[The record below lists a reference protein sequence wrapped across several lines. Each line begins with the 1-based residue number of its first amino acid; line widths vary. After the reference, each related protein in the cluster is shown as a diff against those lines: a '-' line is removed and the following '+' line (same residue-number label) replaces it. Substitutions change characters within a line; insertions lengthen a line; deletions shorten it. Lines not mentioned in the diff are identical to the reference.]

1 MDQSFPELLKRRT
14 AEMDDAHVFEFRPI
28 MYQGKPS
35 YEQFAKL
42 HRVIASFPCDRVEID
57 LCGYRYMH
65 PSFAVLIA
73 SSLYL
78 GDQYGKEVVI
88 RYDINNLRLC
98 QFLKQSGICGRY
110 YASKDDF
117 RLSSRNSVIPFNRFK
132 RIEDTYTTIEKIFN
146 CAPVQL
152 NRGLRNQLI
161 SKFAEVFSNA
171 FEHGKSEIGVFCC
184 GFANRSNIF
193 SFSVY
198 DAGVGICANV
208 NHYLPAPLES
218 EKAMEWA
225 FDKTHS
231 TLNGIVDYPRGAGLS
246 LLEGF
251 ARLNRG
257 RIDVVSNDGYCR
269 ITDKERTFRRLK
281 NPIIGTIFSINI
293 HADDKHVYL
302 LY

>member
-1 MDQSFPELLKRRT
+1 MKKEDDFLYYWRVQ
-14 AEMDDAHVFEFRPI
+14 EMDDAHVFQFKPI

-42 HRVIASFPCDRVEID
+42 HHIITALPCNTVEID

-78 GDQYGKEVVI
+78 GDQYGKEIVI
-88 RYDINNLRLC
+88 RYDIGNQRLC

-117 RLSSRNSVIPFNRFK
+117 QLNSQNSVIPFNRFK
-132 RIEDTYTTIEKIFN
+132 KIEDTYTTIEKIFN

-152 NRGLRNQLI
+152 NRNLRNQLI

-184 GFANRSNIF
+184 GFAGRSDIF

-208 NHYLPAPLES
+208 NSYLPSPLSS

-225 FDKTHS
+225 FDKAHS

-246 LLEGF
+246 LLENF
-251 ARLNRG
+251 ARLNNG
-257 RIDVVSNDGYCR
+257 RIDVVSNDAYCKVTNKAR
-269 ITDKERTFRRLK
+269 KFKRLK
-281 NPIIGTIFSINI
+281 SPIVGTIFSINI
-293 HADDKHVYL
+293 HADNSHVYL
-302 LY
+302 LD

>member
-1 MDQSFPELLKRRT
+1 
-14 AEMDDAHVFEFRPI
+14 MDDTHIFQFKPV

-42 HRVIASFPCDRVEID
+42 HQIITSYPCNTVEID

-78 GDQYGKEVVI
+78 GNQYGKEIII
-88 RYDINNLRLC
+88 RYDIGNQRLC

-110 YASKDDF
+110 YASKNDF
-117 RLSSRNSVIPFNRFK
+117 ELNTQNSVIPFNRFK
-132 RIEDTYTTIEKIFN
+132 KMEDTYTTIEKIFN
-146 CAPVQL
+146 CASVQL

-161 SKFAEVFSNA
+161 SKFAEIFSNA

-184 GFANRSNIF
+184 GFASSTDIF

-198 DAGVGICANV
+198 DAGVGICSNV
-208 NHYLPAPLES
+208 NRYLPSPLKS

-225 FDKTHS
+225 FDKAHS

-246 LLEGF
+246 LLENF
-251 ARLNRG
+251 ARLNNG
-257 RIDVVSNDGYCR
+257 RIDVVSNDAYCR
-269 ITDKERTFRRLK
+269 VTNKARIFKRLK
-281 NPIIGTIFSINI
+281 SPMIGTIFSINI
-293 HADDKHVYL
+293 HADNNHIYVLD
-302 LY
+302 